1 LVRRVEEPACREKP
15 TALGV
20 PLEIEDF
27 NKNAALKYGA
37 FRTDLEKTKKP
48 IGSMN
53 TLIDTQGLSLGA
65 TLVTSNTKE
74 FK

>member
-1 LVRRVEEPACREKP
+1 
-15 TALGV
+15 V